1 MIFRTPMN
9 AIIGF
14 SGPFW
19 RKNLSKMK
27 RSLKNICKKIQS
39 SSALM
44 MTIINQVLEMA
55 RIESGT
61 ATLRL
66 KAEDL
71 SASFS
76 RC

>member
-1 MIFRTPMN
+1 
-9 AIIGF
+9 
-14 SGPFW
+14 
-19 RKNLSKMK
+19 
-27 RSLKNICKKIQS
+27 
-39 SSALM
+39 M

-71 SASFS
+71 SAIFHDVSSVFES
-76 RC
+76 DIRKKNLQYSIDANV

>member
-1 MIFRTPMN
+1 
-9 AIIGF
+9 
-14 SGPFW
+14 
-19 RKNLSKMK
+19 
-27 RSLKNICKKIQS
+27 
-39 SSALM
+39 M

-71 SASFS
+71 SAIFTMLAAYLNQI
-76 RC
+76 